1 MIKKLKQWIANP
13 KRSYAEGVEIFEAVS
28 SKKQKLDYLDFFRT
42 GLSLPSVSQFD
53 IHFTTLVNQL
63 AFAQRSIQRN
73 PEKFKDIAVSK
84 PAKDAKPQD
93 KATALQSE
101 ALEELPEEFAQDI
114 LRLKEIVPIMAR
126 VHAEMSISDI
136 APDKRAGLRN
146 ELIELDKERRAIWER
161 IDKYN
166 IDGEIEKT
174 DEELQLEENLLLE
187 GANIAKRIAQLRSN
201 ITRNTNSVKDF
212 TKKGD
217 KKKAAAAQARLD
229 EYKRE
234 LSELEIL
241 LDEQ

>member
-1 MIKKLKQWIANP
+1 MITILQNWLKNT
-13 KRSYAEGVEIFEAVS
+13 KRDYSEGVQLFNNLANDQQ
-28 SKKQKLDYLDFFRT
+28 KKDFANFFNE
-42 GLSLPSVSQFD
+42 GLSSSNISQFD
-53 IHFTTLVNQL
+53 IRFTTLINQL
-63 AFAQRSIQRN
+63 SFTLRAIQRN
-73 PEKFKDIAVSK
+73 PQLFKSIKTIDPKVAK
-84 PAKDAKPQD
+84 KQPAETKSQQPVELD
-93 KATALQSE
+93 S
-101 ALEELPEEFAQDI
+101 LPEEFAQDI

-234 LSELEIL
+234 LSELELL